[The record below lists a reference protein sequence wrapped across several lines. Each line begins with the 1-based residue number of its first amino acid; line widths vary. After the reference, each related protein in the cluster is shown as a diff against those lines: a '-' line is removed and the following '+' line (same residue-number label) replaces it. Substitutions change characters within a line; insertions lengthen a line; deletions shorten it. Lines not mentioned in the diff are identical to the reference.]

1 MPRPTL
7 DQITDA
13 DTRIDIEGDIDLL
26 VRRIAHALTPDKVFA
41 TAEEALAADPATAR
55 ADRLGLLSGAEAL
68 HAGMI
73 AQLVRRAHHLG
84 TGPDITYADL
94 GTAVG
99 ITRQAARDRWPGA
112 VKDAKP
118 GRPRKQTVEV
128 LLHGGPPSWAG
139 SMQEYERDSVLDCE
153 LGDVGAYLIVD
164 GDDLPEDLESGVDW
178 RAHYAPEAEGT
189 RTTWVFQGWVP
200 S

>member
-1 MPRPTL
+1 MPEKPTGVPADIGFAL
-7 DQITDA
+7 D
-13 DTRIDIEGDIDLL
+13 EL
-26 VRRIAHALTPDKVFA
+26 VRRAAHTMEPEHAFA
-41 TAEEALAADPATAR
+41 DHGDAREAAPAQCR
-55 ADRLGLLSGAEAL
+55 ADDLARLRAIEAL
-68 HAGMI
+68 HAELTVNAHML
-73 AQLVRRAHHLG
+73 AHRAG
-84 TGPDITYADL
+84 GRTEAPVTYAEL
-94 GTAVG
+94 GSTAG
-99 ITRQAARDRWPGA
+99 ITRQAARERWPGA

-118 GRPRKQTVEV
+118 GRPRKQMVEV

-164 GDDLPEDLESGVDW
+164 GDDLPEDLEAGVDW

-189 RTTWVFQGWVP
+189 RTTWVFQGWMP